1 MIRDFEAPLAPSNS
15 PENIA
20 DLSEFSDKDFITY
33 LKDLRCKNFKNI
45 IFAHININ
53 SIHKKFGLLRE
64 TVAENVDILLISE
77 TKNR

>member
-1 MIRDFEAPLAPSNS
+1 MISDFEAPLAPLNS

-20 DLSEFSDKDFITY
+20 DLSEFSNKDFITD
-33 LKDLRCKNFKNI
+33 LKDLRCKNFSNI
-45 IFAHININ
+45 IFAQININ